1 MDFYDNK
8 VNLEIELEEA
18 STIADD
24 NQSVIS
30 DATEGMNNVV
40 LKKFSLYK
48 YLIVFIVPDVN
59 DVLAEEEEEEEEEK
73 SMFNPNLLKPTDIP
87 IPEQYIANA
96 KKQKKS
102 MKTLTKLN
110 MQLERNKE
118 AAKKKHKKTTART
131 ILKENIGN
139 TNVLRGADIL
149 LIKKHNK
156 KNKNV
161 KRYAPLA
168 KMRST

>member
-1 MDFYDNK
+1 MYK
-8 VNLEIELEEA
+8 NLIC
-18 STIADD
+18 
-24 NQSVIS
+24 N
-30 DATEGMNNVV
+30 
-40 LKKFSLYK
+40 
-48 YLIVFIVPDVN
+48 FIVPDVN
-59 DVLAEEEEEEEEEK
+59 DVLAEEEEEEK

-161 KRYAPLA
+161 KRYVLCTFKNVLRIISFFYIFIQILA
-168 KMRST
+168 GCPKWI

>member
-1 MDFYDNK
+1 M
-8 VNLEIELEEA
+8 EEA

-24 NQSVIS
+24 IQSVIS
-30 DATEGMNNVV
+30 DATEGMINVV
-40 LKKFSLYK
+40 LKDFSSLYK
-48 YLIVFIVPDVN
+48 YLIDFIVPDVN
-59 DVLAEEEEEEEEEK
+59 DVLAEEGEEEK

-161 KRYAPLA
+161 KR
-168 KMRST
+168 

>member
-1 MDFYDNK
+1 M
-8 VNLEIELEEA
+8 I
-18 STIADD
+18 
-24 NQSVIS
+24 
-30 DATEGMNNVV
+30 
-40 LKKFSLYK
+40 
-48 YLIVFIVPDVN
+48 FIVPDVN
-59 DVLAEEEEEEEEEK
+59 DVLAEEDEEEK

-161 KRYAPLA
+161 KRYERTFKNVLRNDFIPLHLIQIYA
-168 KMRST
+168 GCPKWK

>member
-1 MDFYDNK
+1 M
-8 VNLEIELEEA
+8 I
-18 STIADD
+18 
-24 NQSVIS
+24 
-30 DATEGMNNVV
+30 
-40 LKKFSLYK
+40 
-48 YLIVFIVPDVN
+48 FIVPDVN
-59 DVLAEEEEEEEEEK
+59 DVLAEEEEEEEK

-161 KRYAPLA
+161 KRYVLLL
-168 KMRST
+168 KMF

>member
-1 MDFYDNK
+1 M
-8 VNLEIELEEA
+8 I
-18 STIADD
+18 
-24 NQSVIS
+24 
-30 DATEGMNNVV
+30 
-40 LKKFSLYK
+40 
-48 YLIVFIVPDVN
+48 FIVPDVN
-59 DVLAEEEEEEEEEK
+59 DVLAEEEEK

-161 KRYAPLA
+161 KRYVLCTFKDVLRNDFILLYLYSNSLQDVPNGYRDQLRCYSNV
-168 KMRST
+168 KYYKGQTRVDYSKN

>member
-1 MDFYDNK
+1 
-8 VNLEIELEEA
+8 
-18 STIADD
+18 
-24 NQSVIS
+24 
-30 DATEGMNNVV
+30 
-40 LKKFSLYK
+40 
-48 YLIVFIVPDVN
+48 
-59 DVLAEEEEEEEEEK
+59 
-73 SMFNPNLLKPTDIP
+73 MFNPNLLKPTDIP

-161 KRYAPLA
+161 KRYECTFKNILRNDFIPLHLIQIHA
-168 KMRST
+168 GCPKWK